1 MEFKLERNEI
11 YAVLIVFLLSLGFWF
26 FPAKQTL
33 PEFGAATQ
41 IRSAMQGGAVPLHI
55 AVAASA
61 ASIFGATPSSPQ
73 SIAGFLLN
81 FSTLLLA
88 LSTLFLYLALRQLGF
103 GKTPSAFSS
112 LLFPLSLSA
121 LPFLPGVYGS
131 TQLAAPFFSLF
142 LLFFALFAAKKE
154 QLMLVPALLFAAI
167 SSYFNAA
174 FGIAGIA
181 AVVSFGAAAY
191 LKGDRRLAQ
200 FSILAIVFAA
210 ALYLSPEKQ
219 QTYFSLSAMGSVLSL
234 SPFLLA
240 AASAAA
246 VLFFLSAGSLEYFLL
261 FFSGVF
267 LSIFSP
273 AAGAL
278 LLVLP
283 SASGI
288 SSAMEEK
295 LHKAAKLAVS
305 FFIVFFALI
314 GLSMASGADIYK
326 SAAIAAL
333 LSILAP
339 LSLHFYE
346 YRSHRLLPAFAL
358 ALLVISAS
366 TALFYQLP
374 PQRELFPAY
383 LDKDLSSAL
392 SSLSGK
398 GEATVSIIGSQ
409 DAARFYV
416 PSAEFVPQQ
425 DVSSFLLT
433 GAPKP
438 PTGSFL
444 ILSISYLDD
453 SSLSS
458 EGFETFYHSNN
469 FSSGASYYALFFSPS
484 GRLVARE
491 IGTDGSLALKDGI
504 LLDSSGR
511 SYGSVP
517 LSRMLL
523 LKSSQPFSDKG
534 NRMVVLEEGSTLPH
548 FMTIYSGTANELGEK
563 QEFGKVS
570 VYSVN

>member
-1 MEFKLERNEI
+1 MDLKPERNEI
-11 YAVLIVFLLSLGFWF
+11 YAVIIVFLLSFGIWF

-41 IRSAMQGGAVPLHI
+41 IRSALDSGDVPLHI
-55 AVAASA
+55 SA
-61 ASIFGATPSSPQ
+61 AAFAARLFGASPSNPQ
-73 SIAGFLLN
+73 SIASFLLN
-81 FSTLLLA
+81 FSPLLLA
-88 LSTLFLYLALRQLGF
+88 LSALFLYLALRQLNF
-103 GKTPSAFSS
+103 RRTPSAFAA

-121 LPFLPGVYGS
+121 LPFLPGIYGS
-131 TQLAAPFFSLF
+131 MQLAAPFFSLF
-142 LLFFALFAAKKE
+142 LLFFARFIAKKE
-154 QLMLVPALLFAAI
+154 QLMIVPAILVAAI
-167 SSYFNAA
+167 SAYLNAA

-181 AVVSFGAAAY
+181 AVISFGASAY

-200 FSILAIVFAA
+200 FAILLLVSAS
-210 ALYLSPEKQ
+210 ALYFSPEKQ
-219 QTYFSLSAMGSVLSL
+219 QMYFSLSALGSVLSL

-246 VLFFLSAGSLEYFLL
+246 VLFLLSAGSLEYFLL
-261 FFSGVF
+261 FLSGAFV
-267 LSIFSP
+267 SIFSP

-283 SASGI
+283 CASGI
-288 SSAMEEK
+288 SSAIEEK
-295 LHKAAKLAVS
+295 LHKAAKLSVA
-305 FFIVFFALI
+305 FFIAFFALI
-314 GLSMASGADIYK
+314 GLSMAAGADIYK

-333 LSILAP
+333 LSLLAP

-366 TALFYQLP
+366 VSLFYQLP
-374 PQRELFPAY
+374 PQREFYPTY

-398 GEATVSIIGSQ
+398 GAATISIIGSQ

-425 DVSSFLLT
+425 DVASYLLA

-438 PTGSFL
+438 PAGSFL

-453 SSLSS
+453 ASLSS
-458 EGFETFYHSNN
+458 EGFETFYYSSN
-469 FSSGASYYALFFSPS
+469 FSSGAGYYALFLSPS

-491 IGTDGSLALKDGI
+491 IGTDGTLALKDGV
-504 LLDSSGR
+504 LLDGSGR

-523 LKSSQPFSDKG
+523 LKPTHPFSDKG
-534 NRMVVLEEGSTLPH
+534 NRMVVLEEGSGLPH
-548 FMTIYSGTANELGEK
+548 FMKIYSGTASGLGEK
-563 QEFGKVS
+563 QEFGKIS
-570 VYSVN
+570 VYQVN